1 MSIDPGFPNG
11 RRPAAQSLL
20 PVVAPPPSATAGARR
35 VRALSLLLGCSLW
48 GCTAADNLNYT
59 EITTE
64 LDGIAAFV
72 GSGPSRQVQ
81 YAERAPVAAWYM
93 RSPLTWPL
101 RWPLGLVFGARHE
114 GELENA
120 AGHVRELLVELPDE
134 AAGDLVASSDAFVR
148 LSMFAEVDPG
158 VATQITAMDCLGQ
171 LAVRLQLPMF
181 AGAMDSFGLQADPA
195 RLAAARA
202 AIRLGRPEQRTPQAW
217 DEARVANYREA
228 LATLVE
234 RPLPGWPDRL
244 ALVGELATL
253 WRLETD
259 RGLQAQVGIVLRT
272 AIAQSFELLLL
283 RKVQGQQGELA
294 DVRLAAM
301 QGIRS
306 LGGPRTVPLLLAFMA
321 APANEV
327 RAGSTRRF
335 DPDPLVQLR
344 LIHLCGQLRGE
355 LALQALRLPNRD
367 AWEPIAPAEFLAMTV
382 LNEQDYFSTLRIPA
396 LAALALSLGLPRITY
411 EVDWVAQWLKD
422 RQSRS

>member
-1 MSIDPGFPNG
+1 MSNDARFPPGRPPAARSPQPAGATPPSTHPAG
-11 RRPAAQSLL
+11 RRGWVL
-20 PVVAPPPSATAGARR
+20 
-35 VRALSLLLGCSLW
+35 ALWFGSCLW

-64 LDGIAAFV
+64 LDGIATFV
-72 GSGPSRQVQ
+72 GTGPSRQVQ

-101 RWPLGLVFGARHE
+101 RWPLGFLFGARHE
-114 GELENA
+114 GELDNA

-134 AAGDLVASSDAFVR
+134 AAGDLVACSDAFVR
-148 LSMFAEVDPG
+148 LAMFAEVDPG
-158 VATQITAMDCLGQ
+158 VATQITAMACLSQ

-181 AGAMDSFGLQADPA
+181 AGAMESFGLQADPT

-202 AIRLGRPEQRTPQAW
+202 AIRLGRPEQRPTQDW
-217 DEARVANYREA
+217 DAARAANYREA

-234 RPLPGWPDRL
+234 RPLPGWIDRL

-253 WRLETD
+253 WQLETD
-259 RGLQAQVGIVLRT
+259 AELRVHLGTVLRT
-272 AIAQSFELLLL
+272 ATAQALELLLL
-283 RKVQGQQGELA
+283 RKVQGQQPELA
-294 DVRLAAM
+294 DVRLSAM
-301 QGIRS
+301 QAIRS

-335 DPDPLVQLR
+335 DPDSLVQLR

-355 LALQALRLPNRD
+355 LALQALHLPNRD

-396 LAALALSLGLPRITY
+396 MAALALSLGLPRITY

>member
-1 MSIDPGFPNG
+1 MEAVVNVDPRVPNG
-11 RRPAAQSLL
+11 RRRGRLL
-20 PVVAPPPSATAGARR
+20 A
-35 VRALSLLLGCSLW
+35 LLLGCSLW

-64 LDGIAAFV
+64 LDGIATFV
-72 GSGPSRQVQ
+72 GSGPSRQVE

-134 AAGDLVASSDAFVR
+134 AAGDLVAGSDAFVR
-148 LSMFAEVDPG
+148 LSLFAEVDPG
-158 VATQITAMDCLGQ
+158 VATQITALDCLGQ
-171 LAVRLQLPMF
+171 LAVQLQLPMF
-181 AGAMDSFGLQADPA
+181 AAAMESFGLSADPT

-202 AIRLGRPEQRTPQAW
+202 AIRLGRPEQRATQVW
-217 DEARVANYREA
+217 DEARRANYREA

-253 WRLETD
+253 WQLETD
-259 RGLQAQVGIVLRT
+259 RELRAQLEIVLRT
-272 AIAQSFELLLL
+272 ATAQSFELLLL
-283 RKVQGQQGELA
+283 RKVQGQRSELA

-306 LGGPRTVPLLLAFMA
+306 LGGPRTVPLLLAYMA
-321 APANEV
+321 APAADL
-327 RAGSTRRF
+327 RAGDRQRF

-382 LNEQDYFSTLRIPA
+382 LNERDYFSTLRVPA